1 MLCSFII
8 IIIIIIFYIIAF
20 MRRIDNSIPVT
31 YHVSRVYSAAAVF
44 YLQFVLHVKFL
55 RAWNMFDTYK

>member
-55 RAWNMFDTYK
+55 RA